1 MGLQQNLVECDEIG
15 LFAERPQ
22 TAIGA
27 VDHVI
32 DKSAGSNTANARR
45 QRIANRELSNVKGRV
60 PFSYPR
66 GIIRDYLRTIQRIQ
80 QILPLS
86 VRMRNDP

>member
-60 PFSYPR
+60 PFSYPS
-66 GIIRDYLRTIQRIQ
+66 GIPVSRDLMCNVAWPAGNIINGAF
-80 QILPLS
+80 
-86 VRMRNDP
+86 V